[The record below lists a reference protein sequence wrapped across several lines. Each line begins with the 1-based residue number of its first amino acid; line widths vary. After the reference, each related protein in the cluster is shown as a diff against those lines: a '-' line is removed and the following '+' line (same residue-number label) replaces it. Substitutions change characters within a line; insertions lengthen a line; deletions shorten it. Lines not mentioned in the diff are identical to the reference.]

1 MDNGELDSASRGRVT
16 FKLATALQ
24 AWSPTKSTPFQ
35 VQIAASQINV
45 ADLMKAAGSTTP
57 VAGTLSADVTA
68 SGTQQSPAGH
78 GTIGLTSA
86 RIAGEP
92 IRAVDLQFQ
101 GTGKQVNANLKIDL
115 PAGSANANIQYEPA
129 TQAYTAEVHA
139 PGIKL
144 DQLET
149 VKARNLELQGV
160 LGINA
165 SGRGTIQDPQLQAV
179 VEVPQL
185 QVRDQVIR
193 GLKLQTN
200 VANHIANFAL
210 DSDVINTHAGGHGTI
225 RLNGDYFADVSP

>member
-1 MDNGELDSASRGRVT
+1 MAPSWL
-16 FKLATALQ
+16 
-24 AWSPTKSTPFQ
+24 
-35 VQIAASQINV
+35 
-45 ADLMKAAGSTTP
+45 
-57 VAGTLSADVTA
+57 
-68 SGTQQSPAGH
+68 PAGH

-115 PAGSANANIQYEPA
+115 PAGSANATIQYEPA

-160 LGINA
+160 LDINA
-165 SGRGTIQDPQLQAV
+165 SGRGTIQDPQ
-179 VEVPQL
+179 
-185 QVRDQVIR
+185 
-193 GLKLQTN
+193 T
-200 VANHIANFAL
+200 
-210 DSDVINTHAGGHGTI
+210 AGC
-225 RLNGDYFADVSP
+225 D